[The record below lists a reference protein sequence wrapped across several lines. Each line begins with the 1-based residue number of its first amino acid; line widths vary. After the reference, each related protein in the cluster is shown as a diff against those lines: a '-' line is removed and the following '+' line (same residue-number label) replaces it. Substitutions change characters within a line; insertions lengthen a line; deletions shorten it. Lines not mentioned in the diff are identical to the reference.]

1 MGLYIDT
8 LQKCWKNQYF
18 KKSYKHMCRLK
29 RKYAKEDKTD
39 WIQTLVTLT
48 FNGEFLH
55 SFRKM
60 KKIMIQ

>member
-1 MGLYIDT
+1 
-8 LQKCWKNQYF
+8 
-18 KKSYKHMCRLK
+18 MCRLK